1 MPRQV
6 SNYVVESYIRLRK
19 LSKDDEAQNK
29 SHTYTSARTLLGIL
43 RLAQALAR
51 LRWSDFV
58 ERPDVDEALRL
69 MECSKESL
77 MDEESVER
85 EVDHSINS
93 QIFRL
98 IKSMAQPRVDE
109 QEQRLGKGP
118 GGERDM
124 DIDPGEEDGA
134 ILSMMDIRARVLS
147 AGFTEAQLMETIK
160 VVCIFYID
168 RSCCLNSL
176 SFSMK
181 TSIHGLALLVDRGW
195 NLYRPY
201 ICIPTEYL
209 LLGLINVIF
218 CCVAKIV
225 DPQDLC

>member
-58 ERPDVDEALRL
+58 ERLDVDEALRL

-77 MDEESVER
+77 MDEENVER
-85 EVDHSINS
+85 EVDHSITS

-109 QEQRLGKGP
+109 QEERLGKGP

-124 DIDPGEEDGA
+124 DVDPGEEDA

-160 VVCIFYID
+160 VVCIYYID
-168 RSCCLNSL
+168 QSCCINFL
-176 SFSMK
+176 SF
-181 TSIHGLALLVDRGW
+181 
-195 NLYRPY
+195 
-201 ICIPTEYL
+201 
-209 LLGLINVIF
+209 
-218 CCVAKIV
+218 
-225 DPQDLC
+225 